1 MTTKRMI
8 IMLVLV
14 GLVFGGVFGMKEFGR
29 RAMVSFL
36 EQMPTPP
43 ATVAASE
50 VGTMRW
56 NSRLRSV
63 GSLVAENGT
72 NVTNEA
78 PGIVTT
84 LHFQSGDTVEEGDLL
99 LELDSDTEAA
109 QLARLE
115 AESELAELTR
125 KRRERLFEL
134 NSLSKADLD
143 EAVSQ
148 ANVARAAVK
157 AQRALLE
164 QKRIRAPFSGK
175 LGIRRVSIG
184 QFVDAGTPMVALESV
199 DPMEVDFSL
208 PEGELPKV
216 SPGQGVKVRVDGFPE
231 EVFEGEI
238 LALES
243 RVDSNTR
250 NFDVRARLPNADG
263 RLRPGQFARV
273 EIDLPGQRE
282 VIVVPRTAV
291 KYNSYGSSVFIV
303 QQDPDKG
310 PPPENP
316 NPNMPP
322 HTDLMVKQ
330 RFVELGEA
338 RGDFVEVV
346 KGLEGGEKIATTG
359 LLKLRN
365 EMPVIINNEGAPEP
379 KLDPAVSEG

>member
-303 QQDPDKG
+303 QQDPEKG

>member
-43 ATVAASE
+43 ATVSSSE

-63 GSLVAENGT
+63 GSLVVENGT

-78 PGIVTT
+78 AGIITKI
-84 LHFQSGDTVEEGDLL
+84 HFQSGDTVEAGELL

-109 QLARLE
+109 QLDRLE
-115 AESELAELTR
+115 AEAELAELTR

-134 NSLSKADLD
+134 NSLSKAELD

-148 ANVARAAVK
+148 ANVAKAAVK

-164 QKRIRAPFSGK
+164 QKRIRAPFAGK

-199 DPMEVDFSL
+199 DPMEVEFSL
-208 PEGELPKV
+208 PEAQLSKV
-216 SPGQGVKVRVDGFPE
+216 SPGQRVKVRVDGYPDD
-231 EVFEGEI
+231 VFEGEI

-243 RVDSNTR
+243 RVDSDTR
-250 NFDVRARLPNADG
+250 NFDVRAR
-263 RLRPGQFARV
+263 
-273 EIDLPGQRE
+273 
-282 VIVVPRTAV
+282 
-291 KYNSYGSSVFIV
+291 
-303 QQDPDKG
+303 
-310 PPPENP
+310 
-316 NPNMPP
+316 
-322 HTDLMVKQ
+322 
-330 RFVELGEA
+330 
-338 RGDFVEVV
+338 
-346 KGLEGGEKIATTG
+346 
-359 LLKLRN
+359 
-365 EMPVIINNEGAPEP
+365 
-379 KLDPAVSEG
+379 

>member
-43 ATVAASE
+43 ATVSASKVE
-50 VGTMRW
+50 TMQW

-78 PGIVTT
+78 PGIVTKI
-84 LHFQSGDTVEEGDLL
+84 HFQSGDTVEEGDLL
-99 LELDSDTEAA
+99 LTLDADTEAA

-115 AESELAELTR
+115 AEAELAALTR

-134 NSLSKADLD
+134 NSISRSELD

-148 ANVARAAVK
+148 ANVANAAVK

-164 QKRIRAPFSGK
+164 QKRIRAPFDGK

-208 PEGELPKV
+208 PESQLPKV
-216 SPGQGVKVRVDGFPE
+216 KPGQGVTVRVDAYPDEAFK
-231 EVFEGEI
+231 GEI

-243 RVDSNTR
+243 RVDSGTR
-250 NFDVRARLPNADG
+250 NFDVRATLPNADG

-273 EIDLPGQRE
+273 EVDLPGQRDL
-282 VIVVPRTAV
+282 VVLPRTAV
-291 KYNSYGSSVFIV
+291 KYNSYGSSVFVV
-303 QQDPDKG
+303 QEDPEKG
-310 PPPENP
+310 PPPEDP

-322 HTDLMVKQ
+322 HTELMVKQ
-330 RFVELGEA
+330 RFVQLGEA
-338 RGDFVEVV
+338 RGDFVEVLD
-346 KGLEGGEKIATTG
+346 GLEQGEEIATTG

-379 KLDPAVSEG
+379 KLDPAVPEG

>member
-216 SPGQGVKVRVDGFPE
+216 SPGQGVKVRVDGFPK

>member
-109 QLARLE
+109 RLARLE

-303 QQDPDKG
+303 QEDPEKG

>member
-43 ATVAASE
+43 ATVSASKVE
-50 VGTMRW
+50 TMQW
-56 NSRLRSV
+56 NSRLTSV

-78 PGIVTT
+78 PGIVTKI
-84 LHFQSGDTVEEGDLL
+84 HFQSGDTVEEGDLL
-99 LELDSDTEAA
+99 LTLDADTEAA

-115 AESELAELTR
+115 AEAELAALTR

-134 NSLSKADLD
+134 NSISRSELD

-148 ANVARAAVK
+148 ANVANAAVK

-164 QKRIRAPFSGK
+164 QKRIRAPFDGK

-208 PEGELPKV
+208 PESQLPKV
-216 SPGQGVKVRVDGFPE
+216 KPGQGVTVRVDAYPDEAFK
-231 EVFEGEI
+231 GEI

-243 RVDSNTR
+243 RVDSGTR
-250 NFDVRARLPNADG
+250 NFDVRATLPNADG

-273 EIDLPGQRE
+273 EVDLPGQRDL
-282 VIVVPRTAV
+282 VVLPRTAV
-291 KYNSYGSSVFIV
+291 KYNSYGSSVFVV
-303 QQDPDKG
+303 QEDPEKG
-310 PPPENP
+310 PPPEDP

-322 HTDLMVKQ
+322 HTELMVKQ
-330 RFVELGEA
+330 RFVQLGEA
-338 RGDFVEVV
+338 RGDFVEVLD
-346 KGLEGGEKIATTG
+346 GLEQGEEIATTG

-379 KLDPAVSEG
+379 KLDPAVPEG

>member
-43 ATVAASE
+43 ATVSASE
-50 VGTMRW
+50 VETMQW
-56 NSRLRSV
+56 NSRLTSV

-78 PGIVTT
+78 PGIVTKI
-84 LHFQSGDTVEEGDLL
+84 HFQSGDAVEEGELL

-115 AESELAELTR
+115 AEAELAALTR

-134 NSLSKADLD
+134 NSVSRAELD

-148 ANVARAAVK
+148 ANVASAAVN

-164 QKRIRAPFSGK
+164 QKRIRAPFDGK

-184 QFVDAGTPMVALESV
+184 QFVDVGTPMVALESV

-208 PEGELPKV
+208 PESQLPKV
-216 SPGQGVKVRVDGFPE
+216 EPGLPAKVRVDAYPD

-243 RVDSNTR
+243 RVDSGTR
-250 NFDVRARLPNADG
+250 NFDVRATLPNADG

-273 EIDLPGQRE
+273 EVDLPGQRE
-282 VIVVPRTAV
+282 VVVVPRTAV
-291 KYNSYGSSVFIV
+291 KYNSYGSSVFVV
-303 QQDPDKG
+303 QEDPDKG
-310 PPPENP
+310 PPPEDP
-316 NPNMPP
+316 NPRMPP
-322 HTDLMVKQ
+322 YTDLMVKQ

-338 RGDFVEVV
+338 RGDFVEVLD
-346 KGLEGGEKIATTG
+346 GLQQGEKIATTG

-365 EMPVIINNEGAPEP
+365 EIPVIINNEGAPEP

>member
-43 ATVAASE
+43 ATVSSSE

-78 PGIVTT
+78 PGIITKI
-84 LHFQSGDTVEEGDLL
+84 HFQSGDTVEAGELL

-109 QLARLE
+109 QLTRLE
-115 AESELAELTR
+115 AEAELAELTR

-134 NSLSKADLD
+134 NSLSKAELD

-148 ANVARAAVK
+148 ANVAKAAVK

-164 QKRIRAPFSGK
+164 QKRIRAPFAGK

-208 PEGELPKV
+208 PEGQLPKV
-216 SPGQGVKVRVDGFPE
+216 SPGQRVKVRVDGYPG

-273 EIDLPGQRE
+273 EVDLPGERE
-282 VIVVPRTAV
+282 LVVVPRTAV

-303 QQDPDKG
+303 QEDPDKG

-322 HTDLMVKQ
+322 HTQLMVKQ

-338 RGDFVEVV
+338 RGDFVEVLD
-346 KGLEGGEKIATTG
+346 GLQGGEEIATTG

-365 EMPVIINNEGAPEP
+365 EMPVIINNKGAPEP
-379 KLDPAVSEG
+379 KLDPAVPEG

>member
-216 SPGQGVKVRVDGFPE
+216 SPGQGVKVRVDGFPK

-303 QQDPDKG
+303 QEDPDKG

>member
-43 ATVAASE
+43 ATVSASKVE
-50 VGTMRW
+50 TMQW

-78 PGIVTT
+78 PGIVTKI
-84 LHFQSGDTVEEGDLL
+84 HFQSGDTVQEGDLL
-99 LELDSDTEAA
+99 LTLDADTEAA

-115 AESELAELTR
+115 AEAELAALTR

-134 NSLSKADLD
+134 NSISRAELD

-148 ANVARAAVK
+148 ANVANAAVK

-164 QKRIRAPFSGK
+164 QKRIRAPFDGK

-208 PEGELPKV
+208 PESQLPKV
-216 SPGQGVKVRVDGFPE
+216 MPGQGVTVRVDAYPDEAFK
-231 EVFEGEI
+231 GEI

-243 RVDSNTR
+243 RVDSGTR
-250 NFDVRARLPNADG
+250 NFDVRATLPNADG

-273 EIDLPGQRE
+273 EVDLPGQRDL
-282 VIVVPRTAV
+282 VVVPRTAV
-291 KYNSYGSSVFIV
+291 KYNSYGSSVFVV
-303 QQDPDKG
+303 QEDPDKG
-310 PPPENP
+310 PPPEDP

-322 HTDLMVKQ
+322 HTELMVKQ
-330 RFVELGEA
+330 RFVQLGEA
-338 RGDFVEVV
+338 RGDFVEVLD
-346 KGLEGGEKIATTG
+346 GLEQGEEIATTG

-379 KLDPAVSEG
+379 KLDPAVPEG

>member
-250 NFDVRARLPNADG
+250 NLDVRARLPNADG

>member
-43 ATVAASE
+43 ATVSSSE
-50 VGTMRW
+50 VGTLQW
-56 NSRLRSV
+56 NSRLSSV
-63 GSLVAENGT
+63 GSLVAQNGT
-72 NVTNEA
+72 NVTNEV
-78 PGIVTT
+78 PGIVTKI
-84 LHFQSGDTVEEGDLL
+84 HFESGDTVSEGDLL

-115 AESELAELTR
+115 AEAELAGLTR

-134 NSLSKADLD
+134 NSVSRAELD

-148 ANVARAAVK
+148 ANVANAAVR

-164 QKRIRAPFSGK
+164 QKRIRAPFDGK

-208 PEGELPKV
+208 PESQLPKV
-216 SPGQGVKVRVDGFPE
+216 SPGQNVKVRVDAYPE
-231 EVFEGEI
+231 EVFKGRI

-243 RVDSNTR
+243 RVDSGTR
-250 NFDVRARLPNADG
+250 NFDVRARLPSADG

-273 EIDLPGQRE
+273 EVDLPGQRE
-282 VIVVPRTAV
+282 VVVVPRTAV
-291 KYNSYGSSVFIV
+291 KYNSYGSSVFVV
-303 QQDPDKG
+303 QEDPDKG
-310 PPPENP
+310 PPPEEP

-322 HTDLMVKQ
+322 HTTLMVKQ

-338 RGDFVEVV
+338 RGDFIEVV
-346 KGLEGGEKIATTG
+346 DGLQQGEEIATTG

-379 KLDPAVSEG
+379 KLDPAVPEG

>member
-303 QQDPDKG
+303 QEDPDKG

>member
-43 ATVAASE
+43 ATVSASKVE
-50 VGTMRW
+50 TMQW
-56 NSRLRSV
+56 NSRLTSV

-78 PGIVTT
+78 PGIVTKI
-84 LHFQSGDTVEEGDLL
+84 HFQSGDTVQEGDLL
-99 LELDSDTEAA
+99 LTLDADTEAA

-115 AESELAELTR
+115 AEAELAALTR

-134 NSLSKADLD
+134 NSISRAELD

-148 ANVARAAVK
+148 ANVANAAVK

-164 QKRIRAPFSGK
+164 QKRIRAPFDGK

-208 PEGELPKV
+208 PESQLPKV
-216 SPGQGVKVRVDGFPE
+216 KPGQGVTVRVDAYPDEAFK
-231 EVFEGEI
+231 GEI

-243 RVDSNTR
+243 RVDSGTR
-250 NFDVRARLPNADG
+250 NFDVRATLPNADG

-273 EIDLPGQRE
+273 EVDLPGQRDL
-282 VIVVPRTAV
+282 VVVPRTAV
-291 KYNSYGSSVFIV
+291 KYNSYGSSVFVV
-303 QQDPDKG
+303 QEDPEKG
-310 PPPENP
+310 PPPEDP

-322 HTDLMVKQ
+322 HTELMVKQ
-330 RFVELGEA
+330 RFVQLGEA
-338 RGDFVEVV
+338 RGDFVEVLD
-346 KGLEGGEKIATTG
+346 GLEQGEEIATTG

-379 KLDPAVSEG
+379 KLDPAVPEG